1 MCHGSRSC
9 PRPGHARATASEVR
23 RDAARSPARVQ
34 DVFRAIHFC
43 GIDVGTCLSRG
54 RCVRDITS
62 AGHRRW
68 KATAN
73 APPVGEFGGLST
85 AVIAPFALSRSP
97 AIWDSRRTRRA
108 RRTRRSRRT
117 AFRFASLVDRLAPS
131 AFEPV
136 DLRLSLS
143 LAQLRGH
150 LPRASNPFMRP
161 SAGLP
166 DRWRHCER
174 RAIVETSVFS
184 SSHPS
189 GSVEFGVLSSRV
201 AATMRLGGSS

>member
-9 PRPGHARATASEVR
+9 PRPRSPRATASEVR

-68 KATAN
+68 TATAN

-108 RRTRRSRRT
+108 RRT
-117 AFRFASLVDRLAPS
+117 AFASHRFVDRLAPS

-174 RAIVETSVFS
+174 RAIVERSVFS
-184 SSHPS
+184 SPHPS